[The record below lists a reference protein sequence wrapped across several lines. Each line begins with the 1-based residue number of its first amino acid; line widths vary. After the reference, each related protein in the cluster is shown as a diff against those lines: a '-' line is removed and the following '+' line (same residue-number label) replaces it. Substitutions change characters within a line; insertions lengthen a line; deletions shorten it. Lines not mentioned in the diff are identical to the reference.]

1 MLNINTNI
9 HPINATKRYAQMV
22 TDGFKGAPTPIPV
35 ASGGGR
41 LDNALY
47 AGTRYA
53 TANPVPVAIGTFG
66 GIVLNNMA
74 GNPLGG
80 AIDFL
85 SLGLTNFKPDEEV
98 ERMTNVRLYSQ
109 PGMQQQASA
118 MPSNYAVPELDE
130 EQRKRQ
136 LQYLERKV
144 ATDLLTI
151 EALQQQP
158 GMGDI
163 Y

>member
-1 MLNINTNI
+1 MI
-9 HPINATKRYAQMV
+9 
-22 TDGFKGAPTPIPV
+22 TDGFKNAPAPIPV

-47 AGTRYA
+47 ASARYA

-66 GIVLNNMA
+66 GMALNEMA

-85 SLGLTNFKPDEEV
+85 TLGATNFKPNEEV
-98 ERMTNVRLYSQ
+98 ERTTNIRLYSQ
-109 PGMQQQASA
+109 PGMVQKSV
-118 MPSNYAVPELDE
+118 MPSNYTVPELDE

-136 LQYLERKV
+136 IQYLERKV

-158 GMGDI
+158 GMRGI